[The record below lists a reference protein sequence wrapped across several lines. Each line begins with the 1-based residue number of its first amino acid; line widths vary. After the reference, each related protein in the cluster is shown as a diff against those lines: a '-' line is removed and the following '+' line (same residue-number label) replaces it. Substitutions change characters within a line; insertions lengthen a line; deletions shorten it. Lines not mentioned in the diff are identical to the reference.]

1 MSTHLS
7 ISLEPA
13 VLLFGSAAEADSFL
27 AAVLWH
33 HDSPEISIDYVSH
46 WASIMRRRGIE
57 FASHASACQYWLYE
71 KQPGRVRLALKTAAK
86 PRNTAS

>member
-13 VLLFGSAAEADSFL
+13 ALLSGSASEADRFL
-27 AAVLWH
+27 AAALWH
-33 HDSPEISIDYVSH
+33 SDSRDVSVEYVRH
-46 WASIMRRRGIE
+46 WASILRGRGIE

-71 KQPGRVRLALKTAAK
+71 KQPGRVRAAPK
-86 PRNTAS
+86 PSGESRKPTS